1 MNDRN
6 AQVGWTDAQW
16 NRVREEVLREW
27 QKVRVAGSFLPI
39 YGPLPPST
47 HVVPS
52 EVIGRGGTVDDG
64 EISRIYELTVRVEL
78 SRQQVAEEDLSGALL
93 LLRRAATALAIEE
106 DDVVFNGQTA
116 QQPSLRPRVPG
127 RVRRFPEVQ
136 RIDGEPPTAIHAL
149 EDSHLDT
156 PSNPG
161 PLGLVRGAFEHVDL
175 EPDSGPE
182 LLTAIS
188 DAISVLEANGYGPP
202 FVCVL
207 GRAAFRAAHD
217 PMGDSMVLP
226 ADRIEPLIGRQLL
239 RASVLDYLEDT
250 QIAGVVLSLA
260 GDSMDLVVAV
270 EATPE
275 FTQVDTEGHYVFR
288 VFERLALRI
297 KDNYA
302 IVRLEY
308 EAPAART
315 VAVEVQSAQQA
326 EGIDESG
333 A

>member
-1 MNDRN
+1 MIDRN

-78 SRQQVAEEDLSGALL
+78 SRQQVAEEDLSGALM
-93 LLRRAATALAIEE
+93 LLRRAATALAIDE
-106 DDVVFNGQTA
+106 DDVIFNGQTGN
-116 QQPSLRPRVPG
+116 QPAKRVVGSG
-127 RVRRFPEVQ
+127 RVQRFPIVQ
-136 RIDGEPPTAIHAL
+136 RVGGEPDATMKVLTSSGIT
-149 EDSHLDT
+149 T

-161 PLGLVRGAFEHVDL
+161 PLGLVRGAFESALLKDG
-175 EPDSGPE
+175 SGTA
-182 LLTAIS
+182 LLNAIS
-188 DAISVLEANGYGPP
+188 QAISILETNGYGPP

-207 GRAAFRAAHD
+207 GNDSFNAAHN
-217 PMGDSMVLP
+217 PIGDSMVLP
-226 ADRIEPLIGRQLL
+226 ADRIEPLVGRQLL
-239 RASVLDYLEDT
+239 RASALEHVQDKQT
-250 QIAGVVLSLA
+250 RGVVLSLA

-275 FTQVDTEGHYVFR
+275 FTQVEAVGHYVFR

-302 IVRLEY
+302 IVRLVFQ
-308 EAPAART
+308 P
-315 VAVEVQSAQQA
+315 S
-326 EGIDESG
+326 S
-333 A
+333 